1 MSKVWRII
9 VLLAFA
15 GAGVARAEFF
25 PDSPF
30 GPVALGA
37 AADPA
42 ANNRVVSI
50 ENGRD
55 ALLLRLHLIRQARE
69 SIDIQTFIWTD
80 DECGRL
86 LIHELIEA
94 ARRGVRV
101 RIIADHM
108 VSDQDPRT
116 VAFLATVHPN
126 FEVRHYR
133 PAMRRI
139 KPSLWQTMLAGALSF
154 HGTNQRM
161 HNKLMV
167 FDGAIMLT
175 GGRNIENTYF
185 DHSRTLNFRDRDV
198 LAAGPVAQVAAESFE
213 AFWNFKHT
221 VPGTE
226 LADVAARITSGGY
239 PRYDARADY
248 DFGPFFGDEAKLAA
262 EVDAAAVRLAA
273 QLRAVAKVRLIV
285 DLPGKSSGFFA
296 RDSRITQKLRDL
308 AAEAEHDIVMQTPYL
323 ILSRPARRLVKELR
337 RKNPAMAIRIS
348 SNSFA
353 STDNILAYSAN
364 YRLRGIYVRDLAL
377 EVHEFKPRPESLR
390 EIFPDY
396 DAMAGLA
403 AAEDPGRKTTPFLCI
418 HAKSLVVDERVSFVG
433 SYNLDPRSENLN
445 TEIGLVIED
454 EGFARELRAAIEADM
469 RPENSWVIGRRDLP
483 LPVGMVNALIDG
495 MVSRTPLDVWPIQ
508 NTTSYELRPGST
520 ELPLGHPDFHRH
532 YRDAGP
538 FPGTDGLLSTKE
550 IITRIYKAVGTPL
563 TPIL

>member
-1 MSKVWRII
+1 MKVWRI
-9 VLLAFA
+9 VGLLALVWT
-15 GAGVARAEFF
+15 GVARAEGFA
-25 PDSPF
+25 DSPF
-30 GPVALGA
+30 GPVSL
-37 AADPA
+37 ADPA
-42 ANNRVVSI
+42 DPTVGNRVVSI

-55 ALLLRLHLIRQARE
+55 ALLVRLHLIRQARA

-86 LIHELIEA
+86 LMYELIEA

-126 FEVRHYR
+126 FQVRHYR

-139 KPSLWQTMLAGALSF
+139 NPSLWQTMLAGALSF

-185 DHSRTLNFRDRDV
+185 DHSRTMNFRDRDV
-198 LAAGPVAQVAAESFE
+198 LAVGPVAQVAADSFE
-213 AFWNFKHT
+213 EFWNFKHT

-226 LADVAARITSGGY
+226 LTDVAAIIAADKF
-239 PRYDARADY
+239 PRYESRADY
-248 DFGPFFGDEAKLAA
+248 DFGVFFADEAALTG
-262 EVDAAAVRLAA
+262 EVAAAATRLGG
-273 QLRAVAKVRLIV
+273 QLRLLAKVRFIV
-285 DLPGKSSGFFA
+285 DLPGKSSGWFA
-296 RDSRITQKLRDL
+296 RDSLITRELRAL
-308 AAEAEHDIVMQTPYL
+308 AAGAERDIVMQTPYL
-323 ILSRPARRLVKELR
+323 ILSKPARRLVKELQ
-337 RKNPAMAIRIS
+337 RKNPDMRIRIS

-353 STDNILAYSAN
+353 STDNLLAYSAN
-364 YRLRGIYVRDLAL
+364 YRLRGVYVRDLGL
-377 EVHEFKPRPESLR
+377 EIHEFKPQPESLR
-390 EIFPDY
+390 ELFPDY
-396 DAMAGLA
+396 DAMADLA
-403 AAEDPGRKTTPFLCI
+403 VAEQPRNPAKPFLCI
-418 HAKSLVVDERVSFVG
+418 HAKSLVVDDHVSFVG

-445 TEIGLVIED
+445 TEVGLIIED
-454 EGFARELRAAIEADM
+454 EVFARELRAAIEADM
-469 RPENSWVIGRRDLP
+469 QPENSWVIGKRDLP

-495 MVSRTPLDVWPIQ
+495 IISHTPLDVWPVQ
-508 NTTSYELRPGST
+508 NTTSYELLPDKA
-520 ELPLGHPDFHRH
+520 ELPVGHPDFHRH

-538 FPGTDGLLSTKE
+538 FPGTDRLLSTKE
-550 IITRIYKAVGTPL
+550 ILTRIYKAVGSPL